1 MTTTTDTD
9 VVTVGVELDR
19 WAVDELLAD
28 VRANGPA
35 GVAGYVERALV
46 SALTTSLAGYA
57 GAWRAQA
64 AGPPERRSP
73 VAVVF
78 TTEDDH
84 VKRFRDGEGAEDIT
98 RDLRAIV
105 REEAQDVLGELGDE
119 PALLGLAT
127 TEALLDEL
135 IARFSASSSRY
146 AELADGAA
154 RRLLT
159 ELGEH
164 DPELLAYR
172 TVGS

>member
-9 VVTVGVELDR
+9 VVHVGVELDA
-19 WAVDELLAD
+19 WAAEELLGD
-28 VRANGPA
+28 VHANGPA

-46 SALTTSLAGYA
+46 TALTTSLAGYA

-78 TTEDDH
+78 GTEDGH
-84 VKRFRDGEGAEDIT
+84 VKRFRDGDGAEDIT
-98 RDLRAIV
+98 RELRQA
-105 REEAQDVLGELGDE
+105 AGDE
-119 PALLGLAT
+119 VAAILDDGPLLGLAT
-127 TEALLDEL
+127 TEELLDEL
-135 IARFSASSSRY
+135 IARFSTSSSRY

-172 TVGS
+172 TVGR